1 MVLQLRTVILIS
13 SSLLVVALVVRE
25 LASEARAVSIGRVRS
40 IHPTPA
46 TVSPST
52 STAVTF
58 SLRATT
64 AAVTSASAFVRFWRI
79 YLEMSEEMRK
89 IENKISDSSQ

>member
-13 SSLLVVALVVRE
+13 SSLLVVALMVRE
-25 LASEARAVSIGRVRS
+25 LTTEAHAVTIGRVRS
-40 IHPTPA
+40 IHPTPT
-46 TVSPST
+46 TVSAST

-58 SLRATT
+58 TLSAATAV
-64 AAVTSASAFVRFWRI
+64 AAASAFVRFWRI

-89 IENKISDSSQ
+89 MEDKISDSSQ